1 MATANLL
8 DASQSF
14 MTPDNLNKLSAALG
28 QSSEKVQSGLKSVI
42 PAFIM
47 GLVNKGST
55 TEGAQS
61 LVNLVKQ
68 KGFDSEVPPPNINDE
83 NYLRSGNEAVN
94 GVLGNNLNSVV
105 NGLTTSTG
113 MSSSSVKKM
122 LGMVAPMVLGVLGTK
137 IRSENLNASG
147 VMGFL
152 NQQKSAVVGFM
163 PAGLTSIFGGTR
175 TATETTVKPTVKPT
189 VKTASTAKYTI
200 DEGTR
205 RPSHAS
211 STSGPTSTRSDYRK
225 SDYGYVGGNR
235 RSRLWGVLGLLA
247 VLALGIIMWMFSK
260 NRAINVPEVSVP
272 TATQHRAEQI
282 QGKLAQTPADMDSG
296 VLPGMVAPA
305 ASLSEL
311 ADFVEFGSTF
321 DLPRR
326 FRFDYLTFNTGT
338 TNLSAQASKELDMI
352 AAALKSKSSVR
363 GRVEGFTDNVGNP
376 EANVQLSTERAAAVK
391 DLLVSRGIAADRIE
405 VIGRG
410 SATPISENNSEAG
423 KALNRRIEFVVTKL
437 Q

>member
-14 MTPDNLNKLSAALG
+14 MTPDNLNKLSTALG

-55 TEGAQS
+55 TEGAES

-83 NYLRSGNEAVN
+83 NYLKTGDEAVN
-94 GVLGNNLNSVV
+94 GVLGNNLNPVV

-122 LGMVAPMVLGVLGTK
+122 LGMIAPMVLGVLGTK
-137 IRSENLNASG
+137 IKREGLNATG

-152 NQQKSAVVGFM
+152 NQQKSAVTGFL
-163 PAGLTSIFGGTR
+163 PAGLTSIFGGTK
-175 TATETTVKPTVKPT
+175 TATESTIKST
-189 VKTASTAKYTI
+189 TAKYTI
-200 DEGTR
+200 DERTK
-205 RPSHAS
+205 RPTLATPTS
-211 STSGPTSTRSDYRK
+211 SPTSTRSEYRR
-225 SDYGYVGGNR
+225 SDFGYVGGKR
-235 RSRLWGVLGLLA
+235 RSKLWGVLGLLA
-247 VLALGIIMWMFSK
+247 VLALGIIMWMYSK
-260 NRAINVPEVSVP
+260 NRAINVPEVSIP
-272 TATQHRAEQI
+272 SATQHRAEQI

-296 VLPGMVAPA
+296 LLPGMVAPG
-305 ASLSEL
+305 ASLGEL

-363 GRVEGFTDNVGNP
+363 GRVEGFTDNVGDAQTNI
-376 EANVQLSTERAAAVK
+376 QLSTDRAAAVK
-391 DLLVSRGIAADRIE
+391 DLLVSRGVAADRIE

-410 SATPISENNSEAG
+410 SASPISENNSEAG